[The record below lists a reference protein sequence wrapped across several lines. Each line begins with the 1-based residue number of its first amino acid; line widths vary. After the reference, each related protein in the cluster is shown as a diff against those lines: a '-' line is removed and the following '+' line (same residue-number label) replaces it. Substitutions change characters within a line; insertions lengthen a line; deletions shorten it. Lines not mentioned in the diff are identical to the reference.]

1 MKKLLMLCFAC
12 IFGLSLSL
20 IVFAQEASKSDEG
33 KKAAAS
39 DKAEK
44 PAKQAR
50 WEGIVVRT
58 NKDQST
64 ITVRKAGSSMERDIH
79 YDSST
84 KFTAQEH
91 ASKKV
96 TEIDPSQIKEEDR
109 VICLGTYDKNKDF
122 HATLIS
128 KRLSHSPSH

>member
-1 MKKLLMLCFAC
+1 MKKLLTLCVGC
-12 IFGLSLSL
+12 VFGFSLL
-20 IVFAQEASKSDEG
+20 LFAQEASKSDEG
-33 KKAAAS
+33 KMSAAA

-50 WEGIVVRT
+50 WEGIVIRT

-64 ITVRKAGSSMERDIH
+64 ITVRKAGSSVERDIH

-96 TEIDPSQIKEEDR
+96 TDIDPSQIKEEDR
-109 VICLGTYDKNKDF
+109 VIVLGNYDKDGNL
-122 HATLIS
+122 HATLVS
-128 KRLSHSPSH
+128 KRLSHSPH

>member
-1 MKKLLMLCFAC
+1 MKKLLTLCLGC
-12 IFGLSLSL
+12 VFGFSLL
-20 IVFAQEASKSDEG
+20 LFAQEASKSDEG
-33 KKAAAS
+33 KMSAAA

-50 WEGIVVRT
+50 WEGIVIRT

-64 ITVRKAGSSMERDIH
+64 ITVRKAGSSLERDIH

-96 TEIDPSQIKEEDR
+96 TDIDPSQIKEEDR
-109 VICLGTYDKNKDF
+109 VIVLGNYDKDGNL
-122 HATLIS
+122 HATLVS
-128 KRLSHSPSH
+128 KRLSHSPH